1 MAERVSAEERE
12 HLLEELR
19 SLIERRGA
27 ETFLAAPIRE
37 PTPQDFPDPFEP
49 TAGGVEVLLRRVMA
63 YAGLGALPF
72 RLHLFSAPEEIREL
86 SDRGERRRWGHDGAA
101 AWFAGIED
109 GCCLFGVREEGIGE
123 PVALV
128 ATLCH
133 EVAHAWR
140 HNHGLVE
147 EDRELEEMLT
157 DLTTVYMGVRCAND
171 QWGLRLPPGRR
182 VHGHRRDQPVEPRP
196 RRLPLAGVHE
206 PPARGAGQGAPNGMV
221 GAASDPRKAR
231 GQPGVA
237 LSLGARAAGL
247 GRGGEAGARG
257 RSLPLTAATWS
268 L

>member
-157 DLTTVYMGVRCAND
+157 DLTTVYMGF
-171 QWGLRLPPGRR
+171 
-182 VHGHRRDQPVEPRP
+182 
-196 RRLPLAGVHE
+196 GVLTTN
-206 PPARGAGQGAPNGMV
+206 GAYVYRQ
-221 GAASDPRKAR
+221 
-231 GQPGVA
+231 
-237 LSLGARAAGL
+237 
-247 GRGGEAGARG
+247 GGEYTGTVAISQWSHAHAGYLSPESMSLLLAAQVRARRMGWWARRRIHG
-257 RSLPLTAATWS
+257 RLEANQASHFRWALARLGSAEEVRRALGVDRS
-268 L
+268 R